1 MKITNQEDIL
11 IINNYL
17 GKIIDGI
24 EDNIDK
30 FFEHLS
36 LIFDNIID
44 YTQVNENELL
54 LNIKT
59 ALEQYPDIVKELKE
73 KDINNNYIITILAF
87 KKVTDKLKVELNDEL
102 MEFLI
107 YKMKISVP
115 EGYSMLDLN
124 YSIIEELMNYEL
136 NESNNIEIVSNL
148 FQQLKIS
155 LNEKNDLY
163 DNFKLQNEINEND
176 NLMNVS
182 RIKEFY
188 QSD

>member
-1 MKITNQEDIL
+1 
-11 IINNYL
+11 
-17 GKIIDGI
+17 
-24 EDNIDK
+24 
-30 FFEHLS
+30 
-36 LIFDNIID
+36 
-44 YTQVNENELL
+44 
-54 LNIKT
+54 
-59 ALEQYPDIVKELKE
+59 
-73 KDINNNYIITILAF
+73 
-87 KKVTDKLKVELNDEL
+87 

-136 NESNNIEIVSNL
+136 NESNNIEIISNL

-155 LNEKNDLY
+155 LNEKSEDFNTILSGKIVNINFDNMEIQAINKEDFFEIFKDNGIGIGENEKNDLY